1 LTLSAELEAI
11 SEAKNIIA
19 FAEDSSL
26 NTRNDSPPTG
36 FLLRKFW
43 LVAIS
48 ILICCS
54 VLAAPALRDQW
65 LDFVQGRRAVAQLAL
80 FKAGLEAARAISAE
94 RGPTNGLLGQ
104 NAADQADWRTR
115 LNAARV
121 ASDDAIRRFET
132 ALADADRSDPRN
144 LIAKVA
150 EVAAALNTRRNDVDA
165 LVALPQNERP
175 PLALEQA
182 VDAMVALIPALMMI
196 NRQIGN
202 VIIDQDRTLADEV
215 AVAQQSSAL
224 REYAGQ
230 LGSQLVIA
238 LFRGQGFSSERLRK
252 IDRLEGR
259 VNELHDLING
269 RLVSYARDSEL
280 TAIRAEIDDLYF
292 KQGLDLIEG
301 LRAAEMEK
309 AGASGASAGSF
320 TERYVPEMKPIEA
333 LFDLM
338 LARAAAGADAERATA
353 SIGLASGSAVVVA
366 IFALLGVTG
375 LMVHRHIVRPLT
387 SAIVEINALAAG
399 RFESMIPEGRYF
411 GEIRDVVQAVAVL
424 RGASLHRRRLGQERE
439 TLLREVKRLADTD
452 HLTGLFN
459 RRIFE
464 IVGSDA
470 LRRGEG
476 MAIIL
481 FDIDHFKQINDRFGH
496 EVGDKVIRAVAL
508 RLENAV
514 RESDAVF
521 RYGGEEFAAIVRSKD
536 AQLFPAVAERLRVSV
551 SGAPVI
557 VDGDPLAVTI
567 SAGIAHNPRGETEI
581 DLPTLVKRAD
591 QALYR
596 AKRDGRDRVSV

>member
-1 LTLSAELEAI
+1 
-11 SEAKNIIA
+11 
-19 FAEDSSL
+19 
-26 NTRNDSPPTG
+26 
-36 FLLRKFW
+36 
-43 LVAIS
+43 
-48 ILICCS
+48 
-54 VLAAPALRDQW
+54 
-65 LDFVQGRRAVAQLAL
+65 
-80 FKAGLEAARAISAE
+80 
-94 RGPTNGLLGQ
+94 
-104 NAADQADWRTR
+104 
-115 LNAARV
+115 
-121 ASDDAIRRFET
+121 
-132 ALADADRSDPRN
+132 
-144 LIAKVA
+144 
-150 EVAAALNTRRNDVDA
+150 
-165 LVALPQNERP
+165 
-175 PLALEQA
+175 
-182 VDAMVALIPALMMI
+182 
-196 NRQIGN
+196 
-202 VIIDQDRTLADEV
+202 
-215 AVAQQSSAL
+215 
-224 REYAGQ
+224 
-230 LGSQLVIA
+230 
-238 LFRGQGFSSERLRK
+238 
-252 IDRLEGR
+252 
-259 VNELHDLING
+259 
-269 RLVSYARDSEL
+269 
-280 TAIRAEIDDLYF
+280 
-292 KQGLDLIEG
+292 
-301 LRAAEMEK
+301 
-309 AGASGASAGSF
+309 
-320 TERYVPEMKPIEA
+320 
-333 LFDLM
+333 M

-353 SIGLASGSAVVVA
+353 SIGLASGGAVVAA

-375 LMVHRHIVRPLT
+375 LMVHRHIVQPLT
-387 SAIVEINALAAG
+387 SAIIQINALAAG
-399 RFESMIPEGRYF
+399 RFESMIPAGRYF

-481 FDIDHFKQINDRFGH
+481 FDIDHFKQINDQFGH